1 MDGSPHWQKSVDNL
15 STVVVKSEKTVICI
29 EDKHSKKQTHLI
41 LQTQILSSYTQ
52 THTGTV

>member
-1 MDGSPHWQKSVDNL
+1 MDGSPRWQKSVDNL